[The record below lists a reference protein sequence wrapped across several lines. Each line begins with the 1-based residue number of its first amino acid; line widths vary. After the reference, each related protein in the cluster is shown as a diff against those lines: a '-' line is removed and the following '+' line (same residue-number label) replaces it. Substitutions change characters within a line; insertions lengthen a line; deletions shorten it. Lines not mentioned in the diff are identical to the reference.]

1 MARLLAGDIGGT
13 KTILRLNEIRGD
25 CGTTLA
31 EQTYVSKHYP
41 HLNAIVAEFLS
52 TISGDGPQAACLA
65 VAGPVVSNSS
75 FPTNLSWQ
83 LDGEE
88 MAATL
93 KIPQVQL
100 INDFA
105 AVGYG
110 VLALEP
116 EDICVLQDKPALTH
130 EPIAVLG
137 AGTGLG
143 EALLVWQQYQYQVLP
158 LEGGHSDFAA
168 RNADEIGLLEHL
180 LTQHHRVSVERVV
193 SGQGIAAIYGFLRQS
208 KTAPP
213 ESAEVAAA
221 LAQPG
226 ADVGAIVS
234 HFALENQDPLCER
247 TLEMFVAAYGAEAG
261 NLALKSLPF
270 GGVFIAGG
278 IGAKILPKMQD
289 GRFMEN
295 FLDKGRM
302 RKILEDMPVSLVL
315 NPKVGLIGA
324 ALIAERLHRQV

>member
-25 CGTTLA
+25 CGNTLA
-31 EQTYVSKHYP
+31 EQTYVSKHYS
-41 HLNAIVAEFLS
+41 HLNAMVAEFLS
-52 TISGDGPQAACLA
+52 EIPGDRPQAACLA
-65 VAGPVVSNSS
+65 VAGPVVNNTSY
-75 FPTNLSWQ
+75 PTNLDWY
-83 LDGEE
+83 LDAEE
-88 MAATL
+88 MAVTL
-93 KIPQVQL
+93 NIPQVLL

-116 EDICVLQDKPALTH
+116 EDICVLQDKPACVH

-143 EALLVWQQYQYQVLP
+143 EALLVWQQHQYQVLP
-158 LEGGHSDFAA
+158 LEGGHTDFAA
-168 RNADEIGLLEHL
+168 RNRDEIHLLEYL

-193 SGQGIAAIYGFLRQS
+193 SGMGIATIYEFLRQS
-208 KTAPP
+208 ADAPP
-213 ESAEVAAA
+213 ESAEVAAV
-221 LAQPG
+221 LATG
-226 ADVGAIVS
+226 ADVGATVS
-234 HFALENQDPLCER
+234 KFALAGQDPLCEK

-270 GGVFIAGG
+270 GGLFIAGG
-278 IGAKILPKMQD
+278 IAAKILPKMQD
-289 GRFMEN
+289 GRFIQN

-302 RKILEDMPVSLVL
+302 QKILADLRVSVVL

-324 ALIAERLHRQV
+324 ALIAERLHRQL